1 MRDLRQWRLIV
12 PVLLIGAIGGVIV
25 ALLWGMR
32 IVPDRSLP
40 GIIAQWSPIVSVL
53 TCNFRDRTGGVVGQQ
68 NGSGILSRRDGSY
81 YVITNEHA
89 FDLAGSGTSTLYDCI
104 AQFPGDSALFSIPA
118 ADIVADASGADAGAL
133 LIRQPDPHLTA
144 LSSADHRGWCAS
156 APHLGDAVL
165 VLGYPWAAGEFTL
178 TATEG
183 IVSAVAA
190 DRYLTSAPIDT
201 GSSGGAAID
210 VPNDCLIGMPTR
222 VAPGTYENLGE
233 ILSWRSFQSEAQ
245 GAL

>member
-1 MRDLRQWRLIV
+1 
-12 PVLLIGAIGGVIV
+12 
-25 ALLWGMR
+25 
-32 IVPDRSLP
+32 
-40 GIIAQWSPIVSVL
+40 
-53 TCNFRDRTGGVVGQQ
+53 
-68 NGSGILSRRDGSY
+68 
-81 YVITNEHA
+81 VITDEHV

-133 LIRQPDPHLTA
+133 LIRQPDRHLTA
-144 LSSADHRGWCAS
+144 LASADHRGWWCAS
-156 APHLGDAVL
+156 VPQVGDAVL
-165 VLGYPWAAGEFTL
+165 VLGYPWADGEFTL

-210 VPNDCLIGMPTR
+210 VPHDCLIGMPVR
-222 VAPGTYENLGE
+222 VDPGTYENLGE
-233 ILSWRSFQSEAQ
+233 IVSWRSFQSEAQ
-245 GAL
+245 GTL